1 MKRRGNE
8 DKLIVT
14 NMTLAHTR
22 SSSQKNIEV
31 PVIVIRALK
40 AANSNAD
47 AEIISLIHSLL
58 TAKKLRPTYYSNLG
72 LTFFF

>member
-22 SSSQKNIEV
+22 STSQKNIEV

-40 AANSNAD
+40 PAKSNAA
-47 AEIISLIHSLL
+47 AEQ
-58 TAKKLRPTYYSNLG
+58 
-72 LTFFF
+72 

>member
-14 NMTLAHTR
+14 HITLANTR
-22 SSSQKNIEV
+22 STSQKNIEV

-40 AANSNAD
+40 AAKSNGD
-47 AEIISLIHSLL
+47 AEQ
-58 TAKKLRPTYYSNLG
+58 
-72 LTFFF
+72 

>member
-31 PVIVIRALK
+31 PVIVFRALK
-40 AANSNAD
+40 ALNSNAD
-47 AEIISLIHSLL
+47 AEQ
-58 TAKKLRPTYYSNLG
+58 
-72 LTFFF
+72 